1 MLNLDKYIYQDMEI
15 QLFGEVVHIQQPTVG
30 MYMEIRQI
38 ESDMTR
44 ENFWD
49 KRVQVAALIL
59 NHNKEKRKFK
69 TDEIRQMTRTAIEAL
84 VIKVM
89 EIKKEADDDPN

>member
-38 ESDMTR
+38 ESDMTK

-49 KRVQVAALIL
+49 NASRL
-59 NHNKEKRKFK
+59 R
-69 TDEIRQMTRTAIEAL
+69 R
-84 VIKVM
+84 
-89 EIKKEADDDPN
+89 